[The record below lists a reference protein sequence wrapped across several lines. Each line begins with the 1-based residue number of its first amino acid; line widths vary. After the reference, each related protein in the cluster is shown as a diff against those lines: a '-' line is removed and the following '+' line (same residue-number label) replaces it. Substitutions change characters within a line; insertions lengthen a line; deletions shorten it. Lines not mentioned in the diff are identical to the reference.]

1 MLGFFVHT
9 NMYMHWYVSHHF
21 VNYAVTV
28 SCEFFDISFFIVMR
42 CIVNQCHLGYVK
54 LILNWYFWNQLNI
67 IDEIVFFP
75 ILWIFTFVQN
85 EK

>member
-9 NMYMHWYVSHHF
+9 NMYMHWDVSHHF

>member
-9 NMYMHWYVSHHF
+9 NMYMHWDVSHHF

-54 LILNWYFWNQLNI
+54 LNI

-75 ILWIFTFVQN
+75 ILWIFTFEQN